1 MLRTHTAV
9 VSHVPQQSLLTE
21 LFQSG
26 RRSPA
31 TELRPRLLSM
41 YSTANRAP
49 ASLISSN
56 SSPRNNRRH
65 AAASNNAAT
74 TMPAIEFQ
82 TSPTVSQSA
91 VSETVR
97 RVNATALDLLTR
109 RAEINRRIR
118 CLHQVVQGLKDLG
131 SRDLAPIAVS
141 RAHIGRSAAE
151 PETRSDS
158 PRQYSAGVRR
168 SPVPDRSKH
177 LLAGLSRACRIALME
192 AGGAASL
199 DEIRARI
206 VRRGSF
212 SFSDSAFANAA
223 MLRTLHAMSDA
234 GEIRRLEEGSQSR
247 WQRIS
252 PTGEID
258 S

>member
-1 MLRTHTAV
+1 
-9 VSHVPQQSLLTE
+9 
-21 LFQSG
+21 
-26 RRSPA
+26 
-31 TELRPRLLSM
+31 
-41 YSTANRAP
+41 
-49 ASLISSN
+49 
-56 SSPRNNRRH
+56 
-65 AAASNNAAT
+65 
-74 TMPAIEFQ
+74 MPAIRLQ
-82 TSPTVSQSA
+82 TSPTMRQSA

-131 SRDLAPIAVS
+131 SRDLATITASHANTERPT
-141 RAHIGRSAAE
+141 AE
-151 PETRSDS
+151 AQTRGNSLREHTGDESLS
-158 PRQYSAGVRR
+158 PLAGG
-168 SPVPDRSKH
+168 SK
-177 LLAGLSRACRIALME
+177 LMLAGLSRACRIALME

-212 SFSDSAFANAA
+212 SFTDSAFAKTA
-223 MLRTLHAMSDA
+223 MLRTLHAMTDN
-234 GEIRRLEEGSQSR
+234 GEIRRLEEGPQSR

-252 PTGEID
+252 PTGEPD